1 MFLAFQLSDIVTVP
15 FGWLMAALYHFTD
28 NYGVAMILFGILV
41 QLILMPINAKS
52 KKSMMKMSRLT
63 PRIQDIQN
71 RYAGDPQKQNE
82 LMQKLYQEE
91 GVSMGGGCLWSFI
104 PMLILFPLFAV
115 IRQPITYILMESEE
129 VAMQIVREEGVSM
142 GGGCLWSFIPML
154 ILFPLFAVIR
164 QPITYILMESEEVAM
179 QIVSV
184 IRNAAPELF
193 SGNNYYDQVIA
204 AQAIPQ
210 FAEELKAAIPGISEL
225 ALAGINFNFLGV
237 NLGTIPQFNI
247 FSPSWVWDWAHIGA
261 FLIPVVSAGSQ
272 VLQMWISQKTNDNLG
287 TIPQF
292 NIFSPSW
299 VWDWAHIGA
308 FLIPVVSA
316 GSQVLQMW
324 ISQKTNDSVI
334 TDENGVQ
341 DKETAKKSQQ
351 NQSMQIMMWMMPLM
365 SLWIGF
371 TVSAGLSLYWF
382 IGGVTRMISDPIMTK
397 HYRNMQIMM
406 WMMPLMSL
414 WIGFTVSAG
423 LSLYWFIGGVTR
435 MISDPIMTKH
445 YRKIY
450 DAEDAIRLQKAMEQE
465 RLEAEKERIRA
476 ERRAANP
483 DGITTNT
490 SKKKL
495 QKQQRDQEQA
505 AKAAA
510 AKELEA
516 EKERIRAERR
526 AANPDGITT
535 NTSKKKLQK
544 QQRDQEQAAKAAA
557 AKEYASKKGIV
568 LEEEAEEQC
577 MSGIPSRP
585 YCKGRNYSPNRYGAH
600 ATEE

>member
-115 IRQPITYILMESEE
+115 IRQPITYILMESED
-129 VAMQIVREEGVSM
+129 
-142 GGGCLWSFIPML
+142 
-154 ILFPLFAVIR
+154 
-164 QPITYILMESEEVAM
+164 VAM

-237 NLGTIPQFNI
+237 
-247 FSPSWVWDWAHIGA
+247 
-261 FLIPVVSAGSQ
+261 
-272 VLQMWISQKTNDNLG
+272 NLG

-397 HYRNMQIMM
+397 HYR
-406 WMMPLMSL
+406 
-414 WIGFTVSAG
+414 
-423 LSLYWFIGGVTR
+423 
-435 MISDPIMTKH
+435 
-445 YRKIY
+445 KIY

-465 RLEAEKERIRA
+465 RLEE
-476 ERRAANP
+476 
-483 DGITTNT
+483 
-490 SKKKL
+490 
-495 QKQQRDQEQA
+495 
-505 AKAAA
+505 
-510 AKELEA
+510 

-557 AKEYASKKGIV
+557 AKEYAAKKGIV

>member
-15 FGWLMAALYHFTD
+15 FGWLMAVLYHVTK

-41 QLILMPINAKS
+41 QLFLMPINAKS

-82 LMQKLYQEE
+82 LMQKLYQDE
-91 GVSMGGGCLWSFI
+91 GVSMGGGCLWS
-104 PMLILFPLFAV
+104 L
-115 IRQPITYILMESEE
+115 
-129 VAMQIVREEGVSM
+129 
-142 GGGCLWSFIPML
+142 IPML

-179 QIVSV
+179 QIVSI
-184 IRNAAPELF
+184 IRNAAPEMF
-193 SGNNYYDQVIA
+193 STNTYYDQVIA

-210 FAEELKAAIPGISEL
+210 FAEELKAAIPAIREMT
-225 ALAGINFNFLGV
+225 LAGINFNFLGI
-237 NLGTIPQFNI
+237 NLGAIPQFNI
-247 FSPSWVWDWAHIGA
+247 FSSTWVWNWAHIGA
-261 FLIPVVSAGSQ
+261 FLIPV
-272 VLQMWISQKTNDNLG
+272 I
-287 TIPQF
+287 
-292 NIFSPSW
+292 
-299 VWDWAHIGA
+299 
-308 FLIPVVSA
+308 SA

-351 NQSMQIMMWMMPLM
+351 NQSMQVMMWMMPLM

-382 IGGVTRMISDPIMTK
+382 VGGVVRMISDPIMT
-397 HYRNMQIMM
+397 N
-406 WMMPLMSL
+406 
-414 WIGFTVSAG
+414 
-423 LSLYWFIGGVTR
+423 
-435 MISDPIMTKH
+435 H

-450 DAEDAIRLQKAMEQE
+450 DAEDAVRLQKAMELE
-465 RLEAEKERIRA
+465 RLEAEKERV
-476 ERRAANP
+476 
-483 DGITTNT
+483 
-490 SKKKL
+490 
-495 QKQQRDQEQA
+495 
-505 AKAAA
+505 
-510 AKELEA
+510 
-516 EKERIRAERR
+516 RAERR

-557 AKEYASKKGIV
+557 AKEYAAKKGIV
-568 LEEEAEEQC
+568 PEEAPEQTC